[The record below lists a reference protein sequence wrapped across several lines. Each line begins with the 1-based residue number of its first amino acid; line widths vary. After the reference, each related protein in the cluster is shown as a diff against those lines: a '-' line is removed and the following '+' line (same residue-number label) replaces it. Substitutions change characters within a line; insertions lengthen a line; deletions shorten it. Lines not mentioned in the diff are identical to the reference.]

1 MSASAVSI
9 LVFGIYIIVVGSGF
23 LFIPNTVLPLFKF
36 PKTNEPWIRIMGLIV
51 AILGFY
57 YIIAAQHELTPFFWA
72 TVAGRFAL
80 LIGFV
85 LLVVTKKAQPML
97 IAFGVIDAAFGLWTL
112 LTLYLINILQM
123 VLAWY
128 FI

>member
-1 MSASAVSI
+1 MSTSAISI
-9 LVFGIYIIVVGSGF
+9 LVFGIYIIVVGTGF

-57 YIIAAQHELTPFFWA
+57 YIVAAQNELTPFFWA
-72 TVAGRFAL
+72 TVIGRFAI
-80 LIGFV
+80 LIGFI

-97 IAFGVIDAAFGLWTL
+97 IGFGVVEAAGGLWTL
-112 LTLYLINILQM
+112 LTLL
-123 VLAWY
+123 
-128 FI
+128 